1 VVVPQD
7 RGSIW
12 KSCDTLKGCKA
23 MSITGLVQL
32 LFDLYIIVL
41 LARVL
46 LSWVQVDPR
55 NPIVNL
61 IHQLTEPL
69 LAPIRRLLPQS
80 GALDFSP
87 MVALIVVRV
96 AEQIVLTLLRSILR

>member
-1 VVVPQD
+1 
-7 RGSIW
+7 
-12 KSCDTLKGCKA
+12 

-55 NPIVNL
+55 NLIVNL

-87 MVALIVVRV
+87 MVALIVVWV
-96 AEQIVLTLLRSILR
+96 AEQIVLMLLRSILR

>member
-1 VVVPQD
+1 M
-7 RGSIW
+7 GI
-12 KSCDTLKGCKA
+12 L
-23 MSITGLVQL
+23 GLVQL
-32 LFDLYIIVL
+32 FFDLYVIVL

-61 IHQLTEPL
+61 INQLTEPL
-69 LAPIRRLLPQS
+69 LTPIRRLLPQS

-87 MVALIVVRV
+87 MIAFVVVLV
-96 AEQIVLTLLRSILR
+96 AEQIVLTMLRSVLR